1 MNTFRISVYD
11 KDRLFRCQIGNP
23 SALTA
28 IVRHNLMGTMSL
40 TVPLSHPKLG
50 ELMADG
56 ARVLVKFKGE
66 HLISGPITAEEGET
80 NGVDGHVT
88 FTVEDDFRVLRD
100 ILGWPVPGSPLTGQS
115 AEYRTYT
122 GNAESIIKTAVTENG
137 VNRLAIPGLTVATNA
152 NRGAVVP
159 GGVPL
164 RMHPLMDQM
173 FPALEVAGI
182 GVQVRQVG
190 GGPSVPGNLVLD
202 VYEPQMF
209 PRKLSVK
216 GRTLKKVNWTRTRP
230 TSSRVVVAGQGEG
243 VDRKFRQLVDTPRED
258 QYGMRAETFRDAR
271 DDNTDS
277 VLDARGRE
285 TLDENGPKNGLSLD
299 LAGTGI
305 FQYGGSGGFHVGD
318 RVPVDIGNGLVITET
333 IREVKLTWKSKDYA
347 QIEPSIGEITNQ
359 PARIMAQRLAA
370 VSKRQRNQERL

>member
-1 MNTFRISVYD
+1 LVSIFRISVYD

-23 SALTA
+23 SALSAT
-28 IVRHNLMGTMSL
+28 VRHNLVGTMSM
-40 TVPLSHPKLG
+40 TVPLSHQRLP

-88 FTVEDDFRVLRD
+88 FTVEDDFRILRD
-100 ILGWPVPGSPLTGQS
+100 ILGWPVPGAPLTGQS
-115 AEYRTYT
+115 VEYRTYT
-122 GNAESIIKTAVTENG
+122 GNAETIIKTAVQENG
-137 VNRLAIPGLTVATNA
+137 VSRLGIPGLTVATNA

-164 RMHPLMDQM
+164 RMHPLMDKM
-173 FPALEVAGI
+173 FPALEQAGI
-182 GVQVRQVG
+182 GVTVKQVG
-190 GGPSVPGNLVLD
+190 PDLVLD
-202 VYEPQMF
+202 VYEPQLF

-216 GRTLKKVNWTRTRP
+216 GRTLKTAKWTRARP

-243 VDRKFRQLVDTPRED
+243 VDRKFRPVIDAARES

-277 VLDARGRE
+277 VLDARGQE

-305 FQYGGSGGFHVGD
+305 FQYGGTGGFRQGS
-318 RVPVDIGNGLVITET
+318 RVPVDIGTGLIMTET
-333 IREVKLTWKSKDYA
+333 IREVTLNWVSKDYA
-347 QIEPSIGEITNQ
+347 SVQPSIGEITNQ
-359 PARIMAQRLAA
+359 PARIFAQRLAA
-370 VSKRQRNQERL
+370 LGKGQRNQERL

>member
-1 MNTFRISVYD
+1 MSIFRISVFD
-11 KDRLFRCQIGNP
+11 KDRKFLCQIGSP
-23 SALTA
+23 SALVPT
-28 IVRHNLMGTMSL
+28 VRHGLVSTMTM
-40 TVPLSHPKLG
+40 TVPLSHQRLP

-56 ARVLVKFKGE
+56 ARLRVKFKGE

-88 FTVEDDFRVLRD
+88 FTVEDDFRVLRE
-100 ILGWPVPGSPLTGQS
+100 ILGWPAPGSPLTGQTV
-115 AEYRTYT
+115 EYRKYT
-122 GNAESIIKTAVTENG
+122 GNAETIIKTAVQENG

-152 NRGAVVP
+152 NRGAVIP

-173 FPALEVAGI
+173 FPALEQAGI
-182 GVQVRQVG
+182 GVTVKQIG
-190 GGPSVPGNLVLD
+190 TNLVLD
-202 VYEPQMF
+202 VYEPRLH

-216 GRTLKKVNWTRTRP
+216 GRTLKKANWTRNRP

-243 VDRKFRQLVDTPRED
+243 VDRKFRQLIDTARES

-277 VLDARGRE
+277 VLDARGKE

-305 FQYGGSGGFHVGD
+305 FQYGGTDGFRVGD
-318 RVPVDIGNGLVITET
+318 RVPVDLGNGLIITET

-359 PARIMAQRLAA
+359 PARVFAQRLAA
-370 VSKRQRNQERL
+370 LGKGQRNQERH

>member
-1 MNTFRISVYD
+1 MSIFRISVYD
-11 KDRLFRCQIGNP
+11 KDREFRCQIGNP
-23 SALTA
+23 SALSVT
-28 IVRHNLMGTMSL
+28 VRHNLMGTLSM
-40 TVPLSHPKLG
+40 TVPLSHPKIG
-50 ELMADG
+50 ELQADD
-56 ARVLVKFKGE
+56 ARLKVSYKGQ
-66 HLISGPITAEEGET
+66 HLMSGPIVMEEGES
-80 NGVDGHVT
+80 NGVSGSLT
-88 FTVEDDFRVLRD
+88 FTVEDDFRVLRE
-100 ILGWPVPGSPLTGQS
+100 ITGWPVPAAPISNQGA

-122 GNAESIIKTAVTENG
+122 GNAETIIKTAVQENG
-137 VNRLAIPGLTVATNA
+137 VTRMGIPGLTVATNA
-152 NRGAVVP
+152 NRGAIVP

-164 RMHPLMDQM
+164 RMHPLMDKM
-173 FPALEVAGI
+173 FPALEQAGI
-182 GVQVRQVG
+182 GVTVQQVETG
-190 GGPSVPGNLVLD
+190 LVLD
-202 VYEPQMF
+202 VYEPRVH

-216 GRTLKKVNWTRTRP
+216 GRTLKKVAWTRARP

-243 VDRKFRQLVDTPRED
+243 VDRKFRQLIDTARES

-305 FQYGGSGGFHVGD
+305 FQYGGAEGFRVGD
-318 RVPVDIGNGLVITET
+318 RVPVDIGNGLIITET

-359 PARIMAQRLAA
+359 PARIFAQRLAA

>member
-1 MNTFRISVYD
+1 MSIFRISVYD
-11 KDRLFRCQIGNP
+11 KDRKFVCQIGNP
-23 SALTA
+23 SALIPT
-28 IVRHNLMGTMSL
+28 VRHGLVSTMTM
-40 TVPLSHPKLG
+40 TVPLSHQRLPAL
-50 ELMADG
+50 LADG
-56 ARVLVKFKGE
+56 ARVRVKFQGE

-88 FTVEDDFRVLRD
+88 FTIEDDFRILRE

-122 GNAESIIKTAVTENG
+122 GNAETIIKTAVQENG
-137 VNRLAIPGLTVATNA
+137 VSRLAVPGLTVATNA
-152 NRGAVVP
+152 NRGAIVP

-173 FPALEVAGI
+173 FPALEQAGI
-182 GVQVRQVG
+182 GVTVKQIRT
-190 GGPSVPGNLVLD
+190 NLVLD
-202 VYEPQMF
+202 VYEPRLH

-216 GRTLKKVNWTRTRP
+216 GRTLKKANWTRNRP

-243 VDRKFRQLVDTPRED
+243 VDRKFRQLIDTARED

-285 TLDENGPKNGLSLD
+285 ALDENGPKNGLSLD

-305 FQYGGSGGFHVGD
+305 FQYGGTDGFRVGD
-318 RVPVDIGNGLVITET
+318 RVPVDIGNGLIITET

-359 PARIMAQRLAA
+359 PARIFAQRLAA
-370 VSKRQRNQERL
+370 LGKGQRNQERH

>member
-1 MNTFRISVYD
+1 MSTFRISVYD

-23 SALTA
+23 SALSAT
-28 IVRHNLMGTMSL
+28 VRHNLVGTMSM
-40 TVPLSHPKLG
+40 TVPLSHQRLP

-88 FTVEDDFRVLRD
+88 FTVEDDFRLLRD

-122 GNAESIIKTAVTENG
+122 GNAETIIKTAVQENG

-152 NRGAVVP
+152 NRGAIVP

-173 FPALEVAGI
+173 FPALERAGI
-182 GVQVRQVG
+182 GVTVKQVG
-190 GGPSVPGNLVLD
+190 GGPSVHGSLVLD
-202 VYEPQMF
+202 VYEPQTF

-243 VDRKFRQLVDTPRED
+243 VDRKFRQLIDTPREG
-258 QYGMRAETFRDAR
+258 QYGMRGETFRDAR

-305 FQYGGSGGFHVGD
+305 FQYGGPNGFHVGD
-318 RVPVDIGNGLVITET
+318 RVPVDIGNGPVITET
-333 IREVKLTWKSKDYA
+333 IREVKLTWKSKEYA

-359 PARIMAQRLAA
+359 PARIFAQRLAA
-370 VSKRQRNQERL
+370 LGKGQRNQERL

>member
-1 MNTFRISVYD
+1 MSIFRISVYD

-23 SALTA
+23 SALSVT
-28 IVRHNLMGTMSL
+28 VRHNLMGTMSM
-40 TVPLSHPKLG
+40 TVPLSHQRLP

-56 ARVLVKFKGE
+56 ARVAVKFKGE

-88 FTVEDDFRVLRD
+88 FTVEDDFRILRD
-100 ILGWPVPGSPLTGQS
+100 ILGWPVPGASLTGQS

-122 GNAESIIKTAVTENG
+122 GNAETIIKTAVQENG
-137 VNRLAIPGLTVATNA
+137 VSRLGIPGLTVAANA

-164 RMHPLMDQM
+164 RMHPLMDKM
-173 FPALEVAGI
+173 FPALELAGI
-182 GVQVRQVG
+182 GVTVRQIG
-190 GGPSVPGNLVLD
+190 SALVLD
-202 VYEPQMF
+202 VYEPRLF

-216 GRTLKKVNWTRTRP
+216 GRTLKTTKWTRTRP

-243 VDRKFRQLVDTPRED
+243 VDRKFRQLIDATREA
-258 QYGMRAETFRDAR
+258 QYGMRAEAFRDAR

-277 VLDARGRE
+277 VMDARGQE

-305 FQYGGSGGFHVGD
+305 FQYGGPNGFRVGD
-318 RVPVDIGNGLVITET
+318 RVPVDIGNNGVVITET

-347 QIEPSIGEITNQ
+347 LIEPSIGEITNQ
-359 PARIMAQRLAA
+359 PARIFAQRLAA
-370 VSKRQRNQERL
+370 LGKGQRNQERH